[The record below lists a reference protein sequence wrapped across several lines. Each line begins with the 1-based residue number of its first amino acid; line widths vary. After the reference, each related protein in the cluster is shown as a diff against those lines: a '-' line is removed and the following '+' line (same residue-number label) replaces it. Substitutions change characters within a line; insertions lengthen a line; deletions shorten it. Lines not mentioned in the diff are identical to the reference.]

1 MNMWLWKPFYLVNDR
16 EKCWGFVTTV
26 VVQAE
31 FVDCSK
37 EGHVPISDRPPMN
50 QPFSTLGRIA
60 VMTQ

>member
-50 QPFSTLGRIA
+50 
-60 VMTQ
+60 